1 MARLPT
7 FDPAR
12 TFDMTGLSGSYQDVG
27 AVMASAVLGFVIYN
41 TSDVDCQVSFND
53 GTTNGP
59 IIPAGGTFDS
69 SRFNPKGR
77 SEDASYMLPDGA
89 QIQVKQV
96 TGAGASGDLIVNIVR
111 L

>member
-12 TFDMTGLSGSYQDVG
+12 TFDATSLTGSYQDVG

-41 TSDVDCQVSFND
+41 TSDVEFQISFDD
-53 GTTNGP
+53 GVTNGP
-59 IIPAGGTFDS
+59 IVPAGGVFS
-69 SRFNPKGR
+69 ASRFEQMRNL
-77 SEDASYMLPDGA
+77 EDASFMLENGA

-96 TGAGASGDLIVNIVR
+96 TGAGSGGDVIINIIR